1 MFNELIIL
9 LILIFVSGFFSG
21 SEIAFVVVKKIK
33 IEIRARKKNIF
44 AKEAFYFTQNPQ
56 QFFSTILIANNV
68 ANIAF
73 ASISTLFLASVFG
86 VGELGILII
95 SSFILLIFGEL
106 IPKYLARELS
116 DRVVYISAVPLK
128 ITYYILYPFVKVM
141 SSISSFLIKSSNVME
156 ENISYL
162 FNKEDIELLVKE
174 SHEAGKVNTN
184 ESDIITKVLELG
196 KQRVHEAMKPRT
208 DIVGVDI
215 NQNIE
220 DALSV
225 FIDSGY
231 SKLPVYEENLD
242 NIKGVIY
249 AYDLFKAPQNLKD
262 IMREVIFVPETKKSF
277 DMLNEFLIKHVSIAI
292 VIDEFGGTAGIITI
306 EDVMEELF
314 GEIKDEFDIEEDICR
329 RIAPNT
335 YIINGKVE
343 IDFINEK
350 YNLGL
355 PKGNYETL
363 GGLITYNLGRIP
375 VQGESIRINDFDI
388 LIAGAGQT
396 KIDVVK
402 LIATID
408 PYETSMIASKL
419 TRK

>member
-306 EDVMEELF
+306 EDV
-314 GEIKDEFDIEEDICR
+314 
-329 RIAPNT
+329 
-335 YIINGKVE
+335 
-343 IDFINEK
+343 
-350 YNLGL
+350 
-355 PKGNYETL
+355 
-363 GGLITYNLGRIP
+363 
-375 VQGESIRINDFDI
+375 
-388 LIAGAGQT
+388 
-396 KIDVVK
+396 
-402 LIATID
+402 
-408 PYETSMIASKL
+408 
-419 TRK
+419 